1 MYLVTW
7 TEQPSCANDFL
18 PPDAID
24 NARHKIIEDVL
35 DYLLVLLDHLAHPAR
50 VCPVNPEH
58 SEKCSALLLGQLI
71 RFMRN
76 ELGMQVLE
84 SLSTLQEHRHP
95 VRPFYGLSV
104 AKMQHRVR
112 YGLDE
117 GLTSCEPPVLPLPT
131 LPTTTTTTA
140 EAVVPGALTD
150 AAASQQQQPCSLKSM
165 IQPFVE
171 NAIAAMQALQ
181 LEDFPTTS
189 TRPGQ
194 SVAKN
199 FSGRV
204 RRVDARRKYTE
215 GHLRLDTKRD
225 EHPRRSR
232 GTVAKSKVRAKP
244 TP

>member
-1 MYLVTW
+1 M
-7 TEQPSCANDFL
+7 
-18 PPDAID
+18 
-24 NARHKIIEDVL
+24 
-35 DYLLVLLDHLAHPAR
+35 LLDHLAHPAR

-76 ELGMQVLE
+76 ELGMQVLD

-117 GLTSCEPPVLPLPT
+117 GLTSCEPPAPPLPE
-131 LPTTTTTTA
+131 LSTTTTA
-140 EAVVPGALTD
+140 KTEAGVPGVPTD
-150 AAASQQQQPCSLKSM
+150 TAASQQQQQPCSLKSM

-181 LEDFPTTS
+181 LEDFTTTS
-189 TRPGQ
+189 TRPGR
-194 SVAKN
+194 SVAKK
-199 FSGRV
+199 SGGRA

-215 GHLRLDTKRD
+215 GHLRLNTKRD

-232 GTVAKSKVRAKP
+232 GAVAKSTARTKTAPVEQ
-244 TP
+244 